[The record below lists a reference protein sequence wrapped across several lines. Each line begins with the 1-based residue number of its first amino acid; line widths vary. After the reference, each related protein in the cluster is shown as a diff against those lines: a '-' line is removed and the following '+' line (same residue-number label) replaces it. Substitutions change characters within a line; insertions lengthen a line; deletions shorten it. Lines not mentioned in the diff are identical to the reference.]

1 MPSRTVQL
9 LLGLSLL
16 LNCFVLAGFV
26 YRTWIAPPVLE
37 HGPPP
42 RPGGPL
48 EIMVQE
54 LNLNDVQRK
63 ALHGLMEKNLA
74 DRREHFREIQK
85 AREEI
90 SEEVKKETVDL
101 AKVDA
106 LVEKVSTLRLE
117 VQKMNLHA
125 ILDLGPELTP
135 EQREHMHQ
143 ILAERFLGF
152 GPPGRPGERRPP
164 GPPPGH
170 GPGEGRPPN

>member
-1 MPSRTVQL
+1 MPSRSVQL
-9 LLGLSLL
+9 LMGLSLL

-26 YRTWIAPPVLE
+26 YRTWIAPPSLE
-37 HGPPP
+37 HLMPPPP

-48 EIMVQE
+48 EIMMQE
-54 LNLNDVQRK
+54 LNLNDAQRK
-63 ALHGLMEKNLA
+63 ALHGLMEKNIA

-90 SEEVKKETVDL
+90 SDEVKKENVDL

-125 ILDLGPELTP
+125 ILELGPELTP
-135 EQREHMHQ
+135 DQRERMHQ

-152 GPPGRPGERRPP
+152 PPPGGRPGERRPP
-164 GPPPGH
+164 GPPPGQ
-170 GPGEGRPPN
+170 GRPPG

>member
-1 MPSRTVQL
+1 MPSRAVQL

-26 YRTWIAPPVLE
+26 YRTWIAPPAVERMQL
-37 HGPPP
+37 PAP

-54 LNLNDVQRK
+54 LNLDENQRK
-63 ALHGLMEKNLA
+63 ALRELIEKNTA
-74 DRREHFREIQK
+74 DRRQHFHQIQE

-90 SEEVKKETVDL
+90 SNELKKDSVDL

-106 LVEKVSTLRLE
+106 LVDRVSGLRAE
-117 VQKMNLHA
+117 VQKMNVHA
-125 ILDLGPELTP
+125 ILELSAQLTP
-135 EQREHMHQ
+135 AQRERMHE

-152 GPPGRPGERRPP
+152 GPAARPGAPRPGLAPGRPPQ
-164 GPPPGH
+164 
-170 GPGEGRPPN
+170 